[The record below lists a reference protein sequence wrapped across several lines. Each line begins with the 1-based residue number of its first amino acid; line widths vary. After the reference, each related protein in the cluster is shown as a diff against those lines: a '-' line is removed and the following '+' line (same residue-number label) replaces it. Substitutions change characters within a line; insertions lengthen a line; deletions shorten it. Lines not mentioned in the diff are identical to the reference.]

1 MRRILSLTCA
11 AAIVA
16 LLAACQLP
24 APGRNGWAPRCGRRP
39 RCLAANISVSR
50 PQASWRA
57 ALVADCVLI
66 SRGSA
71 LATLS
76 REDPHNLRAPPAPSS
91 GGQNISKKENR
102 NAVTDGS
109 AAAYSLVGTAS
120 IDRIVEKAME

>member
-1 MRRILSLTCA
+1 M
-11 AAIVA
+11 
-16 LLAACQLP
+16 P
-24 APGRNGWAPRCGRRP
+24 
-39 RCLAANISVSR
+39 VSR
-50 PQASWRA
+50 LQACRRA

-71 LATLS
+71 LAPLP
-76 REDPHNLRAPPAPSS
+76 REHPHNLRAPPAPSS